1 MKNSNEIVR
10 IIISILFFGSFL
22 LTFPANSQDPEDEK
36 KELDNYRNEATQ
48 LISFLEFTVNTIGS
62 DEVSAKEKDVII
74 NESYLKIFRDAEIQ
88 IEDDLDPS
96 RDVVTNKDVQAY
108 LKDVDFFF
116 RNVKFSFVIDQI
128 SDGINHEGQLF
139 FIVKMNRTMDGIG
152 IEGDTLHSVLPRFV
166 EINIDRE
173 NKDLKIASIYTTK
186 LSRKEELKA
195 WWTALPTPWKLLFGA
210 EVPISDD
217 YYLYDVWE
225 IGDST
230 VLIRGHVMKDTFNI
244 MSHIS
249 NIVDKD
255 EMNLSGTRRLYDL
268 SPLNELTHL
277 RKLDLS
283 YTDITDL
290 FPIRSLTTIEVL
302 NCSGTKIVDLSP
314 LKYSSSLKELYI
326 DNTPVY
332 NIKVLENFK
341 RLQVLHLQ
349 NTVIDSLPAIDKLK
363 QLRELDISYTNLI
376 SLDSIRKL
384 THLEYLNFSG
394 TIVKDLAPI
403 AGMTMM
409 KHLEFNKTPVED
421 LSHLS
426 GLTDLAAISF
436 FTTPVASLM
445 PLVTLVNLK
454 DIYCDDS
461 QVDMEAFTEFY
472 NERPDCH
479 VIFSTVQ
486 LEDYWESLSQPW
498 REVIEKSAQ
507 IENEPDTES
516 LHRILTIREVNLSK
530 HEEIITLEP
539 LRMFIQLQKLNC
551 SHTAVDDLEPVSK
564 HRNLIFLDA
573 SYTGITDIQALEG
586 MKKLEVVKFDNTG
599 VEDVSFLS
607 GCTRLDSL
615 YFENTPVADIS
626 VLNQLPQFRIAYFD
640 GSAVTNKAFSE
651 LEFHQDSAI
660 VVYKSK
666 ILDEW
671 WGELPDA
678 WQDMLSDLVNL
689 HGGRPSREA
698 LHQLTGRE
706 TLVANRTELTDL
718 LPVTAFVRLKKLEFS
733 DTRIHD
739 LRPLSQLSMLL
750 ELKCP
755 RNPISE
761 LDPLAG
767 VKTLVL
773 LDVEYTQVSDLD
785 PLAGLQALEVL
796 KCSGTNIK
804 KLNPLARLSNLRE
817 VEFSKTKVKSIEAL
831 EGLDNLKVVKCY
843 NNKISPKKIQN
854 FKASHPDVE
863 VIYY

>member
-1 MKNSNEIVR
+1 MKSSV
-10 IIISILFFGSFL
+10 IIIILFFAGFVI
-22 LTFPANSQDPEDEK
+22 TFPANSQDTEDEK
-36 KELDNYRNEATQ
+36 KELDSYRNEARQ

-62 DEVSAKEKDVII
+62 EEVSAKEKDVII
-74 NESYLKIFRDAEIQ
+74 NESYLKIFHDAEIQ

-116 RNVKFSFVIDQI
+116 RDVKFKFVIDQI
-128 SDGINHEGQLF
+128 SDGINHEGHLF

-152 IEGDTLHSVLPRFV
+152 IEGDTIHSVLPRYV

-173 NKDLKIASIYTTK
+173 KRDLKIASIYTTK

-225 IGDST
+225 VGDST
-230 VLIRGHVMKDTFNI
+230 VLIRGHEMKDTFNI

-249 NIVDKD
+249 KIVDKD

-302 NCSGTKIVDLSP
+302 NCSGTKIEDLSP

-332 NIKVLENFK
+332 NIMVLENFN

-349 NTVIDSLPAIDKLK
+349 NTVIDSLPAIDMLK

-384 THLEYLNFSG
+384 TRLEYLNFSG
-394 TIVKDLAPI
+394 TVVQDLAPV
-403 AGMTMM
+403 AGMTML

-426 GLTDLAAISF
+426 GLSNLVTISF

-445 PLVTLVNLK
+445 PLAALENLK
-454 DIYCDDS
+454 NIYCDDS
-461 QVDMEAFTEFY
+461 KVDMQAFTAFY

-498 REVIEKSAQ
+498 REVIRKSAQ
-507 IENEPDTES
+507 IGDEPDTEA
-516 LHRILTIREVNLSK
+516 LHRILTIREVDLFEN
-530 HEEIITLEP
+530 EEIVTLEP
-539 LRMFIQLQKLNC
+539 LQLLIQLQKLNC
-551 SHTAVDDLEPVSK
+551 SHTAVDDLGPVGK
-564 HRNLIFLDA
+564 HRNLTFLDA
-573 SYTGITDIQALEG
+573 SYTGITDIEALDG
-586 MKKLEVVKFDNTG
+586 MKKLKVVKFDHTG
-599 VEDVSFLS
+599 VEDVSYLS
-607 GCTRLDSL
+607 GCIRLDSL
-615 YFENTPVADIS
+615 YFESTPVADIS
-626 VLNQLPQFRIAYFD
+626 VLNQLPQFKIAWFD
-640 GSAVTNKAFSE
+640 GSAVTDEAFSV

-666 ILDEW
+666 ILGEW

-678 WQDMLSDLVNL
+678 WQDMLSDLAGL
-689 HGGRPSREA
+689 HGGRPSKEA
-698 LHQLTGRE
+698 LHQLAGRE
-706 TLVANRTELTDL
+706 TLVANRTDL
-718 LPVTAFVRLKKLEFS
+718 ADLSPVRAFVRLKKLEFS
-733 DTRIHD
+733 DTHIHD
-739 LRPLSQLSMLL
+739 LEPLSRLSMLM

-773 LDVEYTQVSDLD
+773 LDVEYTQVSELD

-804 KLNPLARLSNLRE
+804 KLGPLAGLSNLRE
-817 VEFSKTKVKSIEAL
+817 VEFSKTKIKSIEAL
-831 EGLDNLKVVKCY
+831 EGLENLKVVKCY
-843 NNKISPKKIQN
+843 NNKISPKKIQS
-854 FKASHPDVE
+854 FKKNHPDVE